1 VGPLPESQKLE
12 NISARAFEHPADR
25 AATAALRA
33 VPMLDT
39 VVRKLVE
46 LQYER
51 ALRQSLLA
59 GSVKIGPDQ
68 LPSVWAEYRRG
79 LTVLDMPEVY
89 DLYVADDPFS
99 NAYTIG
105 AETPMILLNSR
116 LEALL
121 ESDEV
126 RTVLAH
132 EIGHVLSD
140 HVLYRTALMILLRI
154 GDAVRVPV
162 LSGLP
167 LMAVRAALMEW
178 FRAAEL
184 SCDRAATLVNRD
196 PLVTCRTLMV
206 IAGGVPSERLNLDA
220 FLKQANEYKHWESK
234 SDRVRR
240 FFTELTLTH
249 SYSVRRVSE
258 VMDWVRSGEYDA
270 ILAGEYTRRGEEPA
284 ARAEAGDAVD
294 FYTER
299 FRTIFKDASEQVASA
314 GDQMASAGSR
324 LADWLRKDQPATGE
338 PDESG
343 DADSR

>member
-1 VGPLPESQKLE
+1 MNALPESQKLKG
-12 NISARAFEHPADR
+12 ISPRAFEHPADR
-25 AATAALRA
+25 AATAALRS

-51 ALRQSLLA
+51 ALRQALLA
-59 GSVKIGPDQ
+59 GSVKLGPDQ
-68 LPSVWAEYRRG
+68 LPGVWAEYKRG
-79 LTVLDMPEVY
+79 LTVLDMPETY
-89 DLYVADDPFS
+89 DLYVAEDPAA

-105 AETPMILLNSR
+105 AGTPMILLNSSLEQL
-116 LEALL
+116 LEA
-121 ESDEV
+121 DEV

-140 HVLYRTALMILLRI
+140 HVLYRTALVILMEM
-154 GDAVRVPV
+154 GSAVRVPV

-167 LMAVRAALMEW
+167 LMAVRAALLEW

-206 IAGGVPSERLNLDA
+206 IASGVPSERLNLDA
-220 FLKQANEYKHWESK
+220 FVKQANEYKEWDS
-234 SDRVRR
+234 SIDRVRR
-240 FFTELTLTH
+240 FFTELGLTH
-249 SYSVRRVSE
+249 SYAVRRVSE
-258 VMDWVRSGEYDA
+258 VVSWVQSGDMDSILSGEYM
-270 ILAGEYTRRGEEPA
+270 RRGEEPE

-299 FRTIFKDASEQVASA
+299 FRTIFKDASDTVASA
-314 GDQMASAGSR
+314 GDQVASAGTR
-324 LADWLRKDQPATGE
+324 LAEWLRGA
-338 PDESG
+338 DEG
-343 DADSR
+343 SRP